1 MQHTEVSPQA
11 DTASESKLWFIG
23 KQPQVQQEKA
33 WQQYYKP
40 TTHWQGELWEIT
52 SAPTFFV
59 HLQYIPV
66 GHGNNSLTRRL
77 WPSFSIFYF
86 LGKRRKEYGG
96 TALLCSVLEA
106 LGSWN
111 SSWAALIKL
120 KHCWMDLQRAHGT
133 EESKQTQPTANTQ
146 NSCQN
151 VRGKCNSKN
160 TNENHA

>member
-1 MQHTEVSPQA
+1 MQHTEVSPQ
-11 DTASESKLWFIG
+11 ASESKLWFIG

-40 TTHWQGELWEIT
+40 TTHWCGELWEIT
-52 SAPTFFV
+52 LAPTFFV

-96 TALLCSVLEA
+96 IALLCSVLEA

-111 SSWAALIKL
+111 SSWAALIKAL
-120 KHCWMDLQRAHGT
+120 LDGFAEGSRNRRVKGN
-133 EESKQTQPTANTQ
+133 PT
-146 NSCQN
+146 
-151 VRGKCNSKN
+151 NSKYSKFMS
-160 TNENHA
+160 ECQRQMQLKEHK